1 MRIVITSNYELGN
14 ETGSA
19 KVAEE
24 LAKKVSIRNKVL
36 FICLGT
42 KFRIYEKNKNLEVL
56 EVTSV
61 NIKNIF
67 VPIITPIIMYQV
79 FKKLDLFKPDVVHAQ
94 NSILTSA
101 LVQMWSML
109 NNTPFV
115 VTFHH
120 VPSEP
125 IKHLVPH
132 LSKNLLFNLVQD
144 IYKNTSLK
152 NFLKNSDLVISQND
166 LIYKSIRTID
176 KKVAIEIINNGIEI
190 KKLNQLR
197 IQKKD
202 WVMNKSKVI
211 NFVFLGSFN
220 YRKNQLFLVKTFK
233 YLPFNYVLNLYG
245 NFKTGEDYLDQI
257 KDLISKNK
265 ISNINIYDFELNI
278 NKVFEKNDYL
288 VSASKKEAQS
298 LVIIQSLAAGK
309 PIIGISNE
317 TIDELINNTNGLTV
331 KKGISPKNFAL
342 QIIKFTKENNYIALS
357 KKCVEDSKKFDINL
371 VVSKIEESYQRLSKS
386 SS

>member
-24 LAKKVSIRNKVL
+24 LAEKISTRNKVL

-61 NIKNIF
+61 NIKNLF

-94 NSILTSA
+94 NSILTSS
-101 LVQMWSML
+101 LVQMWSIL

-132 LSKNLLFNLVQD
+132 LNKNILFNLVQD

-152 NFLKNSDLVISQND
+152 NFLKNSDLVIAQND

-190 KKLNQLR
+190 KKLNQIRLR
-197 IQKKD
+197 KKD
-202 WVMNKSKVI
+202 GVT

-220 YRKNQLFLVKTFK
+220 YRKNQLFLVKTFN

-245 NFKTGEDYLDQI
+245 NFKSGGDYLDQI

-265 ISNINIYDFELNI
+265 INNINIYGFELNI
-278 NKVFEKNDYL
+278 NKVFKKNDYL

-317 TIDELINNTNGLTV
+317 TIDELINNTNGLAV
-331 KKGISPKNFAL
+331 KRGTSPKNFAY
-342 QIIKFTKENNYIALS
+342 QITKFTKENNYAVLS
-357 KKCVEDSKKFDINL
+357 KKCIKDSKKFDINL
-371 VVSKIEESYQRLSKS
+371 VVSKIEDCYQRLSES